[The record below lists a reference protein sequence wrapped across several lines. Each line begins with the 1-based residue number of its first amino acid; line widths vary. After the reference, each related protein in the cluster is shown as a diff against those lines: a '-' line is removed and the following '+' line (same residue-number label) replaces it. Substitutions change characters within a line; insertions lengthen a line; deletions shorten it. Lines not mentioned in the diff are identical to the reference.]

1 MKKLALLLTA
11 LVLGATLSATLQ
23 PPDAA
28 YLQSFEK
35 WKSELIDDLKQNWLP
50 LAGLF
55 WLKSGANT
63 FGSASDNAIGRPSVP
78 PHAGVFNRQGQDVTV
93 ELQQGVDATIGGQ
106 PLSSAKLYADAD
118 AAQNKQ
124 GPTIIELGNLRMHV
138 IKRGDRVGIRVKN
151 LNSEAVRK
159 YAGPVFFPLDMNY
172 RVTGTF
178 SHSDGKKTV
187 DVPNVLGDVT
197 PTPIVG
203 DVHFK
208 LNRH

>member
-11 LVLGATLSATLQ
+11 LVLSATLSAAI

-63 FGSASDNAIGRPSVP
+63 FGRAIDNAIVLPSGP

-106 PLSSAKLYADAD
+106 PLSSAKLYAD
-118 AAQNKQ
+118 
-124 GPTIIELGNLRMHV
+124 
-138 IKRGDRVGIRVKN
+138 
-151 LNSEAVRK
+151 
-159 YAGPVFFPLDMNY
+159 
-172 RVTGTF
+172 
-178 SHSDGKKTV
+178 
-187 DVPNVLGDVT
+187 
-197 PTPIVG
+197 
-203 DVHFK
+203 
-208 LNRH
+208 

>member
-1 MKKLALLLTA
+1 MSTQRNMRRPAIFLVSLAV
-11 LVLGATLSATLQ
+11 LVSAANAVQ

-55 WLKSGANT
+55 WLKSGATT
-63 FGSASDNAIGRPSVP
+63 FGSASDNAIGLPSGP

-151 LNSEAVRK
+151 LNSEA
-159 YAGPVFFPLDMNY
+159 
-172 RVTGTF
+172 
-178 SHSDGKKTV
+178 
-187 DVPNVLGDVT
+187 
-197 PTPIVG
+197 
-203 DVHFK
+203 
-208 LNRH
+208 